1 MSHDAASAAQAVAAA
16 ERERILV
23 CDDDPRMRE
32 TIVEALAAE
41 VFDVD
46 TADRA
51 VDAIQRIMHTSYR
64 ALILD
69 LKLPGLGGLDAIAV
83 VKRFDASLPIIVM
96 TGHASY
102 EVEQAARAA
111 GIFYY
116 LVKPFNLEE
125 LVAAVRAAIRFRDD
139 QSPAGLSAA
148 PVRAAFSRASQT
160 AGCPGRDRGRAPRLP
175 PGALA
180 PLSVRRSRSSTS
192 SGS

>member
-1 MSHDAASAAQAVAAA
+1 MSDDAASPPQTVATG

-23 CDDDPRMRE
+23 CDDDPRVRE
-32 TIVEALAAE
+32 TIVEAMAAE
-41 VFDVD
+41 SLDVD

-83 VKRFDASLPIIVM
+83 VKRFDEALPIIVM

-116 LVKPFNLEE
+116 LVKPFNLDE
-125 LVAAVRAAIRFRDD
+125 LLAAVRAAVRFRE
-139 QSPAGLSAA
+139 G
-148 PVRAAFSRASQT
+148 SR
-160 AGCPGRDRGRAPRLP
+160 
-175 PGALA
+175 
-180 PLSVRRSRSSTS
+180 RRS
-192 SGS
+192 

>member
-1 MSHDAASAAQAVAAA
+1 MRRDAASASQAAV

-23 CDDDPRMRE
+23 CDDDPRVRE
-32 TIVEALAAE
+32 TIVEAMAAE
-41 VFDVD
+41 ALDVD

-64 ALILD
+64 ALVLD

-83 VKRFDASLPIIVM
+83 VKRFDESLPIIVM

-125 LVAAVRAAIRFRDD
+125 LAAAVRAAIRFRD
-139 QSPAGLSAA
+139 SNRR
-148 PVRAAFSRASQT
+148 RA
-160 AGCPGRDRGRAPRLP
+160 
-175 PGALA
+175 
-180 PLSVRRSRSSTS
+180 
-192 SGS
+192 